1 MLFIVDVNILIFILF
16 CSYKPIWDIIDARW
30 ELQLHRPLHAFAFWL
45 NPHYHYITDYR
56 QYNNIK
62 YGMYD
67 CLNRMVPN
75 EVERNKVDLQ
85 LDIFSEAKGLFG
97 IATAK
102 IARDKKTPARWWDS
116 YGDECPEL

>member
-1 MLFIVDVNILIFILF
+1 MLFNVDVNILIFIFF
-16 CSYKPIWDIIDARW
+16 CRYIPVLDIIDARW

-75 EVERNKVDLQ
+75 KEERTKVDLQ
-85 LDIFSEAKGLFG
+85 LDIFVEAKRLSG
-97 IATAK
+97 IEAIV
-102 IARDKKTPARWWDS
+102 IARDKKNS
-116 YGDECPEL
+116 S